1 MISVQARRATPEEAV
16 MIPGLQRHA
25 SGMLIRAIGVSA
37 FAAMPVAGIAS
48 LIVLVVTRSETIT
61 ARVAIPV
68 WIAVTLWIARRV
80 AKKRADEEKP
90 LAEAAEHYRREMTI
104 EVVKVTGIVEATEVL
119 ELEDMGP
126 GLLLRTR
133 DNEVVYL
140 AGPVLDEAALDLN
153 SGTDTTELE
162 DPYAAEELVAEC
174 WSGTRELL
182 SVRWSG
188 PQVEISGF
196 VDFSE
201 LGIKEW
207 MGCYVLASGDGG
219 GDQKARASQEE

>member
-1 MISVQARRATPEEAV
+1 MISIHERSATPEEAGMV
-16 MIPGLQRHA
+16 PDLHRHA
-25 SGMLIRAIGVSA
+25 SGMLMRVIALSA

-48 LIVLVVTRSETIT
+48 LVVLAVTRSETIT

-68 WIAVTLWIARRV
+68 WIAGTLWIARRV
-80 AKKRADEEKP
+80 AKKWADRERP
-90 LAEAAEHYRREMTI
+90 LADAVEHDRREMTV
-104 EVVKVTGIVEATEVL
+104 EVVKVTGIVKAKEVL

-133 DNEVVYL
+133 DNEVIYL
-140 AGPVLDEAALDLN
+140 AGPVLDEAAPDPGLTTDATDLE
-153 SGTDTTELE
+153 G
-162 DPYAAEELVAEC
+162 PYAAEELVAEC

-182 SVRWSG
+182 AARWSG

-207 MGCYVLASGDGG
+207 TGCYVLASGDGG
-219 GDQKARASQEE
+219 NQ